1 MTFDSRCVAAAR
13 PSGLRL
19 AAIWTVMRLVWRAT
33 ADRGV
38 GVASNRGSTGVPVSR
53 LATAFLNWRQRRSEL
68 RSLQSLDDH
77 MLKDIGVSRC
87 DVEHQARAG
96 WFGE

>member
-1 MTFDSRCVAAAR
+1 VQ
-13 PSGLRL
+13 
-19 AAIWTVMRLVWRAT
+19 
-33 ADRGV
+33 
-38 GVASNRGSTGVPVSR
+38 VSR